1 MAAHRQAVV
10 STSGSDGKV
19 EIITSARVR
28 AWWLTTFRG
37 YTLES
42 KKRVPHESPF
52 REIYYKNHW
61 VLTKQ
66 KDE

>member
-1 MAAHRQAVV
+1 M
-10 STSGSDGKV
+10 
-19 EIITSARVR
+19 R

-42 KKRVPHESPF
+42 KKRVPHQNVF
-52 REIYYKNHW
+52 GEIYYKNHW

-66 KDE
+66 KDK